1 MSSNIVFVV
10 SEAISGHRV
19 DLKYQNNTHQKNA
32 SETRF
37 TGFTYIYLNA

>member
-19 DLKYQNNTHQKNA
+19 DLKYQVPLTIPKHGL
-32 SETRF
+32 RGLHIF
-37 TGFTYIYLNA
+37 T